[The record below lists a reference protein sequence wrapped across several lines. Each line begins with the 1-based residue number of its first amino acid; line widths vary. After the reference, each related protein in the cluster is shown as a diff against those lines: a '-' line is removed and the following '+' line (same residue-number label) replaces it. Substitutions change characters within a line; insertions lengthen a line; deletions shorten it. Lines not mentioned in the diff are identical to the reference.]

1 MKNVFLGFFFLFF
14 SYFFSLIIFGK
25 IVLPIHEHLT
35 YWPIHYKIFSNFYR
49 EGSSAFD
56 IFLAGNIKW
65 YYFPQL
71 FQPLSFLSV
80 LIDIKYYTYFYDIIE
95 KSLAF
100 YSSFILSRKITKDIK
115 FSSLIALFYSTIIH
129 LKIIYILPG
138 SVFCFAPYLFYL
150 LLKNKKLTIKH
161 YLIFFIAGISSS
173 PVSEFSVVFI
183 FLLAF
188 LINEKKIIKNF
199 YLSFTSLI
207 IGMFL
212 IMIPVIYSIYTVEMH
227 RVDQIFSN
235 ESYEFSKITAA
246 NLASLFH
253 LPKYLLYIAIFFVG
267 IIFFNKKIMYIY
279 LNFLIIFFII
289 IFSDKIKL
297 LLSFFNSNF
306 QSINFERIENIFP
319 LFIILIMIFLR
330 EKNSKFKLLKYFK
343 IISLIS
349 IFSIQ
354 VSIPSSQ
361 ILSNFK
367 KGLSNEN
374 YEMLNK
380 IIFSNTNLISKV
392 TSASKILIDTEN
404 YDKKINFFVTKNTF
418 DGYYKFELYKKIKD
432 TIGDARVASIGIDPM
447 IAAMNGINVIDG
459 YHNLYPK
466 SYKIKFR
473 KIIERELNLNQNNFD
488 TWGNQVYLFFN
499 DKNNLKIDFKSAKEI
514 GANFIISSFEI
525 KSDSLYLN
533 RKFGNLYLYSIT

>member
-1 MKNVFLGFFFLFF
+1 M
-14 SYFFSLIIFGK
+14 IF
-25 IVLPIHEHLT
+25 
-35 YWPIHYKIFSNFYR
+35 
-49 EGSSAFD
+49 
-56 IFLAGNIKW
+56 FLAGNIKW
-65 YYFPQL
+65 HYFPQL

-80 LIDIKYYTYFYDIIE
+80 LIDIKYFTYFYDIIE

-129 LKIIYILPG
+129 LKIVYILPG

-173 PVSEFSVVFI
+173 PVSEFSVLFI

-188 LINEKKIIKNF
+188 FINEKKLVKNF
-199 YLSFTSLI
+199 YLSFISLI
-207 IGMFL
+207 IGMCL
-212 IMIPVIYSIYTVEMH
+212 IMLPVIYSIYTIEMH

-235 ESYEFSKITAA
+235 ESFEFSKITAA
-246 NLASLFH
+246 NVASLFH
-253 LPKYLLYIAIFFVG
+253 LPKYFLYIAIFFAG
-267 IIFFNKKIMYIY
+267 IIFFNKRIMYIY
-279 LNFLIIFFII
+279 FNFLIIFFII
-289 IFSDKIKL
+289 IFSDKIKF
-297 LLSFFNSNF
+297 LLSFLNSNF
-306 QSINFERIENIFP
+306 QSINFERIENIIP
-319 LFIILIMIFLR
+319 LLIILIMVFLK
-330 EKNSKFKLLKYFK
+330 EKNSKFKLLNYLN

-349 IFSIQ
+349 IFLIQ
-354 VSIPSSQ
+354 ISIPSGQ

-374 YEMLNK
+374 HKILNE
-380 IIFSNTNLISKV
+380 IIYSNTNVISKV
-392 TSASKILIDTEN
+392 TSVSKILIDKEN
-404 YDKKINFFVTKNTF
+404 YDKKLNLFSTKNTF
-418 DGYYKFELYKKIKD
+418 DEYYKFELYKKIKD
-432 TIGDARVASIGIDPM
+432 RIGDARVASIGIDPL

-466 SYKIKFR
+466 SYKVKFR
-473 KIIERELNLNQNNFD
+473 KIIEKELNSNKNNFD
-488 TWGNQVYLFFN
+488 IWGNQVYLFYN
-499 DKNNLKIDFKSAKEI
+499 DKNNLKIDFKSAKKI

-525 KSDSLYLN
+525 ESESLYLN